1 MLFVAYDIENNPN
14 PPNLVKTISSQLKSL
29 VLFFFALLLISSCT
43 EDPVNETEDPPTEEN
58 TPPEQGNNP
67 TEQEDLAPL
76 FTLTSVTDTSVSLSA
91 FENKVVVL
99 FFFGNSCPTCLSA
112 GPKIEEMLATPFSSN
127 SDYAILGLD
136 QWNGN
141 KASVQAFKTSTGISF
156 PLLLNASAVAADY
169 KTTYDRIIVL
179 NKSREV
185 AFMGTKAAGNDIAAA
200 KAKVTEL
207 VSN

>member
-1 MLFVAYDIENNPN
+1 M
-14 PPNLVKTISSQLKSL
+14 KTISSHLKSL
-29 VLFFFALLLISSCT
+29 VLFFFAMLLISSCT
-43 EDPVNETEDPPTEEN
+43 EDSVNETEDPPTQEN

-67 TEQEDLAPL
+67 TEQKDLAPL
-76 FTLTSVTDTSVSLSA
+76 FTLTSVTDTSVSLSD

-99 FFFGNSCPTCLSA
+99 FFFGNKCTFCLSA
-112 GPKIEEMLATPFSSN
+112 GPRIEEMLATPFSSS

-141 KASVQAFKTSTGISF
+141 KSSVEAFKMSTGISF
-156 PLLLNASAVAADY
+156 PLLLNASAVAAEY

-185 AFMGTKAAGNDIAAA
+185 AFMGTKAAGSDIAAA

-207 VSN
+207 ISN